1 MQTEASRNPVSLWVI
16 HFVFCSLL
24 FGWTPSVR
32 GDAHQPGAITVYP
45 AKKIIT
51 MDPRYPEAKVVAVR
65 DDRILSIGGDIDD
78 LKPWLS
84 KYEHTVDNTFHDKI
98 LMPGFIDPHIHPL
111 LAALFLPHFFATP
124 DEWEFPQG
132 LIPGVTGRKAFLQRV
147 TAGDRKL
154 DDPTEWLLV
163 FGWAE
168 AAHGLISRGD
178 LDAISEDRPIAV
190 SSRSTHSMILNSK
203 ALQLLELTAEIA
215 AAHPFPQEVDYDNGK
230 FIESANFL
238 MVVPR
243 LSPVIFAPERLE
255 RGLMMLRDMAHR
267 AGITTINEPG
277 SGVVAGGGDVIKE
290 MQMMAPVL
298 DREETPF
305 RTYLFP
311 SAYANMHRLGDADK
325 VMAYV
330 ESLPASDGNR
340 IKFLPKKIKFLF
352 DGSYVDQLGMYDEPG
367 YIDGHDGV
375 RIDPPGVFDDLL
387 PKFWQAGYGI
397 HVHVQGDGG
406 ARRTVE
412 ALAALQEL
420 KPRFDH
426 RFVIEHIGQ
435 ASQETVEKAARLG
448 ASVSALIYPLYSMGD
463 PFAAGV
469 LGNDRMEMA
478 FPYGE
483 VLRQGMKLALHAD
496 TPVAPPNPLRNAW
509 IAVNRQTSSGAVIG
523 KRQALDVHSAL
534 KAITIDAAFML
545 GLENEI
551 GSIRP
556 GKKADF
562 TVLESD
568 PYQVRKDRIKD
579 IGVWGTVFEGRLQP
593 VTR

>member
-1 MQTEASRNPVSLWVI
+1 MLIE
-16 HFVFCSLL
+16 LL
-24 FGWTPSVR
+24 TVAIIAPSVF
-32 GDAHQPGAITVYP
+32 GDTHELRSITIYP
-45 AKKIIT
+45 AEKIIT

-65 DDRILSIGGDIDD
+65 EGRILSIGKNLDE

-84 KYEHTVDNTFHDKI
+84 KYEYTINRVFQNKI
-98 LMPGFIDPHIHPL
+98 LMPGFIDPHLHPL

-124 DEWEFPQG
+124 DEWEFPQA
-132 LIPGVTGRKAFLQRV
+132 LIPGVKGRDAFLLRV
-147 TAGDRKL
+147 AAGDRKL
-154 DDPTEWLLV
+154 DDPNEWLLV
-163 FGWAE
+163 FGWAQ
-168 AAHGLISRGD
+168 AVHGLITRGD

-203 ALQLLELTAEIA
+203 ALERLDLSAEIA
-215 AAHPFPQEVDYDNGK
+215 AAHPYQQEVDYERGK

-255 RGLMMLRDMAHR
+255 RGLTMLREMAHR
-267 AGITTINEPG
+267 AGVTTICEPG
-277 SGVVAGGGDVIKE
+277 SGIVAGGGDAVKE

-298 DREETPF
+298 DREDTPF

-311 SAYANMHRLGDADK
+311 SAYVNMYRLGDVDK

-330 ESLPASDGNR
+330 ESLPDNDGMR
-340 IKFLPKKIKFLF
+340 IKFLPKRIKFLF

-367 YIDGHDGV
+367 YIDGHAGV
-375 RIDPPGVFDDLL
+375 RIDPPEVFDELL
-387 PKFWQAGYGI
+387 RRFWQAGYGI
-397 HVHVQGDGG
+397 HVHVQGDRG
-406 ARRTVE
+406 ARLTVE

-426 RFVIEHIGQ
+426 RFVLEHLGQ

-478 FPYGE
+478 FPYAE
-483 VLRQGMKLALHAD
+483 VVRNGMKLALHSD
-496 TPVAPPNPLRNAW
+496 TPVAPPNPLRNVW

-523 KRQALDVHSAL
+523 KRQALDVHTAL
-534 KAITIDAAFML
+534 RAITIEAAFML

-551 GSIRP
+551 GSIRA
-556 GKKADF
+556 GKIADF
-562 TVLESD
+562 TVLGSD
-568 PYQVRKDRIKD
+568 PYRVSKDKIKD
-579 IGVWGTVFEGRLQP
+579 IHVWGTVLEGRLQP
-593 VTR
+593 VSPGYSDSPLR